1 MNIIGDVSGKVAV
14 MIDDIT
20 DTAGTLIAGAR
31 AVLDNGAEEVFACG
45 HAIILSKD
53 NLVKS

>member
-20 DTAGTLIAGAR
+20 DTAGTLIA
-31 AVLDNGAEEVFACG
+31 VQEQY
-45 HAIILSKD
+45 
-53 NLVKS
+53 